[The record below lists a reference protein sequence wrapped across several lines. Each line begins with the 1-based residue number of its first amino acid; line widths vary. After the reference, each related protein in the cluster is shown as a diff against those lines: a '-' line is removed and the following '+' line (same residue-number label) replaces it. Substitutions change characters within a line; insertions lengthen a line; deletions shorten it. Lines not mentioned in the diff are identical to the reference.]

1 MNREPSFLLRK
12 WRNLR
17 LQSRLYL
24 VFTILFVFSVLVLSL
39 LLNNVIQM
47 MRINQQTQDLFEYN
61 RQVNRLQSVAKQY
74 QLALQNYENSASG
87 LAELNLS
94 SLRDQIE
101 RERSVLYGLSDPDTQ
116 AQLDQLGGMFSET
129 KGLSAQIIEAV
140 NDEDWDMVLDLHNQ
154 ASAVIERMAGIV
166 ESIRENALQEIY
178 IAEAEAGRF
187 QAISFFFSLAVL
199 PLFLILAGL
208 AALVIDTQINQP
220 LRRLEDAAQALQSGS
235 YQPQMLEP
243 NTGRSDEMGDMAR
256 LFIRMAAAVSRRTGL
271 LQQEADAIRAK
282 IR

>member
-1 MNREPSFLLRK
+1 MNREPFFLLRK

-24 VFTILFVFSVLVLSL
+24 AFTILFVFSVLVLSL

-47 MRINQQTQDLFEYN
+47 MRINQRTQDLFEYN
-61 RQVNRLQSVAKQY
+61 RQVNRLQSVVMQY

-116 AQLDQLGGMFSET
+116 AQLDQLDGMFSET

-187 QAISFFFSLAVL
+187 QAISFFFGLAVL

-220 LRRLEDAAQALQSGS
+220 LRRLENAAQALQSGS
-235 YQPQMLEP
+235 YQPQILEP
-243 NTGRSDEMGDMAR
+243 ITGRSDEMGDMAR